1 MRNLKFTVT
10 AAQLNALTPVV
21 VDVVLSETTYTPT
34 GASTVA
40 NYYPLQ
46 LYIPNNSGTDIE
58 FNTFESLEEYNE
70 YVADPTNFQFLPVL
84 NGNALSN
91 SDVPQL
97 YRVLVQGVTA
107 TAVQDL
113 TIYCINYQ
121 DIRGN

>member
-21 VDVVLSETTYTPT
+21 VDTVLSETTYTPT
-34 GASTVA
+34 GDSTTA
-40 NYYPLQ
+40 HFYPLQ
-46 LYIPNNSGTDIE
+46 LYIPNNSGTDIL
-58 FNTFESLEEYNE
+58 FNTFESLEEYNA
-70 YVADPTNFQFLPVL
+70 YVADPTNYQLLPVL

-97 YRVLVQGVTA
+97 YRLIIQGATA
-107 TAVQDL
+107 TATQDL
-113 TIYCINYQ
+113 IIYCINYQ